1 MFIKL
6 IISFLFITSINLIS
20 DETVSME
27 SDGTVAEF
35 NYLTVTDPASF
46 MMALDRFDKSD
57 CAKKWRE
64 ESGVAVSLWSLR
76 GSGSSHFILVV
87 YENYEMMEK
96 GRAIFSSCKDSAYMI
111 KSFQD
116 NTDTERSWNWI
127 SENLVA
133 ARAWTNNTAF
143 AKYNFNIE
151 PGHESDYMNSWKN
164 FMSSQLNT
172 FDGSFG
178 LNRIAYGNR
187 YVSHMVY
194 LGADSMDKLDKGI
207 KLATSSKE
215 FMDFAS
221 DVSSIRQNI
230 NVELV
235 QLVKFYTGE

>member
-1 MFIKL
+1 MKNK
-6 IISFLFITSINLIS
+6 IIYLFLTSLLSFNLFSIENTLRPGS
-20 DETVSME
+20 GVYEFHFFNVTNPA
-27 SDGTVAEF
+27 GFVAAID
-35 NYLTVTDPASF
+35 T
-46 MMALDRFDKSD
+46 FDSSS
-57 CAKKWRE
+57 CAAKWRN
-64 ESGVAVSLWSLR
+64 ESGANVGLYSR
-76 GSGSSHFILVV
+76 MGGGHSHIILVA

-116 NTDTERSWNWI
+116 NTDTDRSWNWI

-151 PGHESDYMNSWKN
+151 PGHESHYMNSWKN

-194 LGADSMDKLDKGI
+194 LGANSMDQLDKGI
-207 KLATSSKE
+207 KSATSSKE
-215 FMDFAS
+215 YMDFAS

-230 NVELV
+230 YVELV

>member
-64 ESGVAVSLWSLR
+64 ESGVLVSLWSLR

-87 YENYEMMEK
+87 YDNYEMMEK

-116 NTDTERSWNWI
+116 NTDTDRSWNWI
-127 SENLVA
+127 SETYQLQELGL
-133 ARAWTNNTAF
+133 TIPHLQNT
-143 AKYNFNIE
+143 ILIL
-151 PGHESDYMNSWKN
+151 SQDMNP
-164 FMSSQLNT
+164 
-172 FDGSFG
+172 
-178 LNRIAYGNR
+178 I
-187 YVSHMVY
+187 
-194 LGADSMDKLDKGI
+194 I
-207 KLATSSKE
+207 
-215 FMDFAS
+215 
-221 DVSSIRQNI
+221 
-230 NVELV
+230 
-235 QLVKFYTGE
+235 